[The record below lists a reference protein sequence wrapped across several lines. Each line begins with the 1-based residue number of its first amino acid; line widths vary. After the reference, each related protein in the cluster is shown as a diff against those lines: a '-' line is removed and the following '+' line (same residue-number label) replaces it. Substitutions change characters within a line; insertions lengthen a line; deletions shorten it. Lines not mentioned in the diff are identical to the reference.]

1 MAALL
6 SPEESYIMIKDYQ
19 KETGKDPR
27 EQAQAKDVAQ
37 KIIWGGH
44 RSAGLVLPKLATI
57 HNLACRG

>member
-27 EQAQAKDVAQ
+27 EQAKAKDVAQ
-37 KIIWGGH
+37 KIIWGSR
-44 RSAGLVLPKLATI
+44 RSAGLVLAKLATI
-57 HNLACRG
+57 HSLACRG